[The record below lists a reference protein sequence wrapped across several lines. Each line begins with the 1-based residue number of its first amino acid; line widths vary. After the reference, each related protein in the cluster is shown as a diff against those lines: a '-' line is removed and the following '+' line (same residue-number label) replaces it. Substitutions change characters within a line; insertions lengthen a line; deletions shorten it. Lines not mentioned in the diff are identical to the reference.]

1 MPRWSCSMLQHSTAC
16 HRTTPSIIHRPVC
29 REWERVAVCGVL
41 WLWTGCSSVCR
52 QSLPCSCREEETLRA
67 SSPNLTMDE
76 GQEQE
81 PVKKKP
87 NELDDIV
94 DLVFYLTADRLNEQR
109 SPLPALRSF
118 PQPVGDTSGL
128 DLSPLAHSTT
138 STTTV
143 DRQHSSEQTSS
154 QANSSTDTS
163 VFSTKEGG
171 GVTPIRSRNCSPNV
185 SAMTNSSLAPDGPK
199 GEGGDKV
206 AGIR

>member
-1 MPRWSCSMLQHSTAC
+1 MDVVQC
-16 HRTTPSIIHRPVC
+16 V
-29 REWERVAVCGVL
+29 
-41 WLWTGCSSVCR
+41 
-52 QSLPCSCREEETLRA
+52 PCSCREEETLRD
-67 SSPNLTMDE
+67 SSPNLTVGD

-109 SPLPALRSF
+109 SPLPALRSI
-118 PQPVGDTSGL
+118 PQPAGDMTGL
-128 DLSPLAHSTT
+128 DPSPLAHSTT

-143 DRQHSSEQTSS
+143 ERRHSSEQSSS
-154 QANSSTDTS
+154 QQNSSTDTS
-163 VFSTKEGG
+163 VFSAKEGG

-185 SAMTNSSLAPDGPK
+185 SAKTNSSLALSGSK
-199 GEGGDKV
+199 GGEEDKV